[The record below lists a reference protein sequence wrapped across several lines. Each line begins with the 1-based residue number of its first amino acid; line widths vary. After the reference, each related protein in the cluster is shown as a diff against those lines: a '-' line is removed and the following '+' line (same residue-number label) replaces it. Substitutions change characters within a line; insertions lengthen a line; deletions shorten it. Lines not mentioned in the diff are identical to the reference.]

1 MEVLHSA
8 RVVRQPADGSC
19 LFHSLA
25 HGLKDG
31 CNAHA
36 LRRQTAAFI
45 ESHPGMEISDS
56 PLRDWVMWDS
66 GASVGAYS
74 RRMMSGESRHLNPA
88 LSAAISAAP
97 RLPSRPHLGRIS
109 ASPVAGGTWGGGIE
123 MAVVAALKRVSVHVY
138 QQTHSA
144 SGRAFKRISCFS
156 GPPGCEKIVRVLYCG
171 GVHYDA
177 LEVSPRRAAI

>member
-45 ESHPGMEISDS
+45 ESHPDMEISDS

-74 RRMMSGESRHLNPA
+74 RRMMSGESRLLDPA
-88 LSAAISAAP
+88 LSAA
-97 RLPSRPHLGRIS
+97 SRPHLGRIS

-156 GPPGCEKIVRVLYCG
+156 GPPGSEKIVRVLYCG